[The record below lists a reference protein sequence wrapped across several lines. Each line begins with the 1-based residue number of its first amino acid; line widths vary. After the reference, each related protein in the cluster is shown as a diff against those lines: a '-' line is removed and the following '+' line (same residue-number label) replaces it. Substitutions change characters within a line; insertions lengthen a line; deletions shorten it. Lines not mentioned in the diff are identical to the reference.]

1 MTTATEI
8 ATLTNVHPADELAA
22 LREEI
27 KQLEARES
35 ELRAALMAEGASLRG
50 SQYMAVI
57 KEQSRE
63 TVDKNALI
71 DAIGRERATPF
82 LKKSAFKTI
91 VLAQVSE

>member
-8 ATLTNVHPADELAA
+8 ATLTNVHPADELASI
-22 LREEI
+22 REEI
-27 KQLEARES
+27 AQLETRER
-35 ELRAALMAEGASLRG
+35 ELRSALMKEGASLKG

-71 DAIGRERATPF
+71 DAIGRERAAPF
-82 LKKSAFKTI
+82 LKKSAYKVIT
-91 VLAQVSE
+91 LAQVSE